1 MVMAVRGRKE
11 QTLIIV
17 LVSQERVCCSLEL
30 NGSIIIAQPI
40 HLILHTAMGYT
51 YTPTENDEI
60 NFTYFLYIPTLN
72 HFPLYFVVSIL
83 FMCVCVGVMS
93 FSCQRCSTRDP
104 TRFPRASKQCIDRR
118 GKRRSSYLFCR
129 QPRRK

>member
-1 MVMAVRGRKE
+1 MVAVRGRKE

-30 NGSIIIAQPI
+30 NGSIIAQPI

-60 NFTYFLYIPTLN
+60 NFTYFLYIQTLLN

-83 FMCVCVGVMS
+83 FVCVGVVMS
-93 FSCQRCSTRDP
+93 FSCQLCTTRDP